1 MEAAFREVA
10 AYGEGGGQLP
20 PPPPMPPL
28 LRQLQAGAT
37 PHGAMPHGAM
47 PGAMPPGTQMGGDGM
62 HGGMHGGMHNGM
74 QGGMHGGMHGGM
86 PGEVHNGMHG
96 GGMHPAGHMQHGGHG
111 AAQGH
116 PGAPMHP
123 GGGMHG
129 GPRMEHMRHEMGQGP
144 MPGGPQHM
152 PMPHMPHLPHVQQQ
166 AQFDDDL
173 PPPLPPVPP
182 PLPSGWVEASHPRY
196 GHRPYFFNS
205 RTRESTWDF
214 PTGEEP
220 PPRDV
225 WGIGMPAD
233 LLAQAYSVDRHA
245 LQQLHN
251 GRAALAHA
259 ASLSADCGA
268 AAGEAAPTELTASPA
283 IGDQLGCAVIIG
295 AAKC

>member
-1 MEAAFREVA
+1 
-10 AYGEGGGQLP
+10 
-20 PPPPMPPL
+20 
-28 LRQLQAGAT
+28 
-37 PHGAMPHGAM
+37 
-47 PGAMPPGTQMGGDGM
+47 
-62 HGGMHGGMHNGM
+62 
-74 QGGMHGGMHGGM
+74 
-86 PGEVHNGMHG
+86 
-96 GGMHPAGHMQHGGHG
+96 
-111 AAQGH
+111 
-116 PGAPMHP
+116 
-123 GGGMHG
+123 
-129 GPRMEHMRHEMGQGP
+129 MEHMRHEMGQGP

-152 PMPHMPHLPHVQQQ
+152 PHMPHMPHMQHMQQQ

-173 PPPLPPVPP
+173 PPPLPPLPP
-182 PLPSGWVEASHPRY
+182 PLPPGWVEASHPRY

-259 ASLSADCGA
+259 ASLSADCTA
-268 AAGEAAPTELTASPA
+268 AAGDAAPTELTASPA